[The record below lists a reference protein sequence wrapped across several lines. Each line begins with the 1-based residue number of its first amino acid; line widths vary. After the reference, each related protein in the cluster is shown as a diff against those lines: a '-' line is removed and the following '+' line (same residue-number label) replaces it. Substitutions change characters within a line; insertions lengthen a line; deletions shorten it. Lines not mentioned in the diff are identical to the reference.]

1 MAVRSLSAS
10 LVLRPPVTAFLAR
23 PLVSAALTSLPR
35 RLSSTVATPAAVA
48 AAADSAAMS
57 ASTNG
62 VHPSSYDYDFVVIGG
77 GSGGLSAAKEATK
90 VNPSARVLVFDLVQ
104 PSLHGTRWGLGG
116 TCVNVGCIPKKL
128 MHHSAAMGAL
138 MHRDAPQFGWQ
149 GLERITHDWPTM
161 VHLITDYIKS
171 LNFTYR
177 SGLTGA
183 NVKYIEGYAHFV
195 DQHSIQ
201 WEGRTGKQGTVTF
214 DKALIASGGRPTYLD
229 IPGREL
235 AITSDDIFWTKK
247 SPGKTLVIGA
257 GYIALECASFLHHVR
272 QSTHAQHTVQGC
284 SISVSRLTVLRCSY
298 WLSASLV
305 GVGSWVWM

>member
-1 MAVRSLSAS
+1 MAYALRLLSAS
-10 LVLRPPVTAFLAR
+10 LPRRPSVTAAVLRCSATARLTAVSR
-23 PLVSAALTSLPR
+23 RALSTAASAATCTAASAAAVG
-35 RLSSTVATPAAVA
+35 TVAARTTTSATVA
-48 AAADSAAMS
+48 SADTTALSAAGMS
-57 ASTNG
+57 APNG
-62 VHPSSYDYDFVVIGG
+62 VHSSFEYDLVVIGG

-90 VNPSARVLVFDLVQ
+90 ANPSARVLVLDLVQ

-128 MHHSAAMGAL
+128 MHHAGTMGAL
-138 MHRDAPQFGWQ
+138 LHKDAPQFGWQ
-149 GLERITHDWPTM
+149 GIEGARHDWATM
-161 VHLITDYIKS
+161 AHLITDYIKS

-183 NVKYIEGYAHFV
+183 NVKYIEGYAHFL
-195 DQHSIQ
+195 DQHSLK

-247 SPGKTLVIGA
+247 APGKTLVIGA
-257 GYIALECASFLHHVR
+257 GYIALECASFMHHVR
-272 QSTHAQHTVQGC
+272 RKQHAY
-284 SISVSRLTVLRCSY
+284 SRC
-298 WLSASLV
+298 
-305 GVGSWVWM
+305 